1 MGTAGNRPGY
11 KVFSIN
17 TTIRNPKRNR
27 DFLIHLLPYKDR
39 VMDLNLANDY
49 FRDCL
54 RDGTYTVMDVSQ
66 KVLNKLANNQDLAP
80 EEVEK
85 LVLDNPQAC
94 GTQGRV
100 MTQLRALKDE
110 GFLWF
115 EGERSP
121 QIHITQLGDELIS
134 NKIDSTIIYTK
145 AMLGLQANNP
155 GRSAM
160 YNKSRPFLNTLF
172 VLKELKEQW
181 TPTYERESKGIHL
194 YEFAAFVL
202 SMKDCDYKR
211 AATAIINYRL
221 NVKEKHK
228 TYHYEDMDLINN
240 HLKSLELLPV
250 KADTLDAYADDVFR
264 KFEMT
269 GLVYKRGGAHKLS
282 YMDYAP
288 GNCAKIDII
297 LEKFADYKYR
307 RFVTPKEYADSM
319 DAIDLPW
326 LNNETLRWRI
336 VRDRAQTL
344 NFTLDASWTLD
355 YCEIILDRL
364 SSQSALEK
372 AKEKYSLEDIN
383 HELLILAKHSKDKH
397 KKEFEGLPDSLLLEY
412 LIALM
417 VARQYGT
424 EGLISNILYTP
435 DGQPLSCASGGKA
448 DIIYHHKDGS
458 YIFEPTMLSS
468 RDQQLNSETMN
479 IARHA
484 KTEMRE
490 YTDSEFRVMMVA
502 PKVHTDVAL
511 MYYLMY
517 TSEQVKMLPTTI
529 DRILFL
535 VNKSQTI
542 SNLNSNF
549 DLDLDSMRESK
560 DEYVE
565 NVNSYRFQLSSI
577 N

>member
-1 MGTAGNRPGY
+1 MGTAGNRPGF

-66 KVLNKLANNQDLAP
+66 KVIKKLANNQDLAP
-80 EEVEK
+80 DEVEK

-94 GTQGRV
+94 GTHGRV

-115 EGERSP
+115 EGERPST
-121 QIHITQLGDELIS
+121 IHITQLGEELIH
-134 NKIDSTIIYTK
+134 NKIDSTVIYTK
-145 AMLGLQANNP
+145 AMLALQANNP
-155 GRSAM
+155 GRSTM
-160 YNKSRPFLNTLF
+160 FNKSRPFLNTLF
-172 VLKELKEQW
+172 VLRELKEQW
-181 TPTYERESKGIHL
+181 APNYERECKGIHL

-202 SMKDCDYKR
+202 SMKDCDYKST
-211 AATAIINYRL
+211 AANIINYRR
-221 NVKEKHK
+221 NVQKKHK
-228 TYHYEDMDLINN
+228 TYHYEDIDLINI
-240 HLKSLELLPV
+240 HLQSLELLPV
-250 KADTLDAYADDVFR
+250 KAETLDAYADDVFR

-282 YMDYAP
+282 YIDYAP

-297 LEKFADYKYR
+297 LENYADYKYQQ
-307 RFVTPKEYADSM
+307 FTTPKEYADSM
-319 DAIDLPW
+319 GAIDLPW
-326 LNNETLRWRI
+326 LNDETLRWRI
-336 VRDRAQTL
+336 VRDRAEAL
-344 NFTLDASWTLD
+344 NITLDTSWKLD

-372 AKEKYSLEDIN
+372 AKDKYSLEDIN
-383 HELLILAKHSKDKH
+383 HELLILAKHCKDKH

-412 LIALM
+412 LLALM
-417 VARQYGT
+417 IARQYGT

-458 YIFEPTMLSS
+458 YIFEPTMLTSK
-468 RDQQLNSETMN
+468 DQQLNSETMN
-479 IARHA
+479 IARHV
-484 KTEMRE
+484 KTEMNI
-490 YTDSEFRVMMVA
+490 YKDSEFRVMMIA

-511 MYYLMY
+511 MFYLMDI
-517 TSEQVKMLPTTI
+517 SEQVKMIPTTI
-529 DRILFL
+529 DRTLFL
-535 VNKSQTI
+535 VNKSLTI

-549 DLDLDSMRESK
+549 EIDLNDMKKSR

-565 NVNSYRFQLSSI
+565 KINSYRFQ
-577 N
+577 

>member
-1 MGTAGNRPGY
+1 MGTAGNRPGF

-66 KVLNKLANNQDLAP
+66 KVIKKLANNQDLAP
-80 EEVEK
+80 DEVEK

-94 GTQGRV
+94 GTHGRV

-115 EGERSP
+115 EGERPST
-121 QIHITQLGDELIS
+121 IHITQLGEELIH
-134 NKIDSTIIYTK
+134 NKIDSTVIYTK
-145 AMLGLQANNP
+145 AMLALQANNP
-155 GRSAM
+155 GRSTM
-160 YNKSRPFLNTLF
+160 FNKSRPFLNTLF
-172 VLKELKEQW
+172 VLKELKERW
-181 TPTYERESKGIHL
+181 APNYERECKGIHL

-202 SMKDCDYKR
+202 SMKDCDYKST
-211 AATAIINYRL
+211 TANIINYRR
-221 NVKEKHK
+221 NVQKKHK
-228 TYHYEDMDLINN
+228 TYHYEDIDLINI
-240 HLKSLELLPV
+240 HLQSLELLPV
-250 KADTLDAYADDVFR
+250 KAETLDAYADDVFR

-282 YMDYAP
+282 YIDYAP

-297 LEKFADYKYR
+297 LENYADYKYQQ
-307 RFVTPKEYADSM
+307 FTTPKEYADSM
-319 DAIDLPW
+319 GAIDLPW
-326 LNNETLRWRI
+326 LNDETLRWRI
-336 VRDRAQTL
+336 VRDRAEAL
-344 NFTLDASWTLD
+344 NITLDTSWKLD

-372 AKEKYSLEDIN
+372 AKDKYSLEDIN
-383 HELLILAKHSKDKH
+383 HELLILAKHCKDKH

-412 LIALM
+412 LLALM
-417 VARQYGT
+417 IARQYGT

-458 YIFEPTMLSS
+458 YIFEPTMLTSK
-468 RDQQLNSETMN
+468 DQQLNSETMN
-479 IARHA
+479 IARHV
-484 KTEMRE
+484 KTEMNI
-490 YTDSEFRVMMVA
+490 YKDSEFRVMMIA

-511 MYYLMY
+511 MFYLMDI
-517 TSEQVKMLPTTI
+517 SEQVKMIPTTI
-529 DRILFL
+529 DRTLFL
-535 VNKSQTI
+535 VNKSLTI

-549 DLDLDSMRESK
+549 EIDLNDMKKSR

-565 NVNSYRFQLSSI
+565 KINSYRFQ
-577 N
+577 

>member
-1 MGTAGNRPGY
+1 MGTAGNRPGF

-66 KVLNKLANNQDLAP
+66 KVIKKLANNQDLAP
-80 EEVEK
+80 DEVEK

-94 GTQGRV
+94 GTHGRV

-115 EGERSP
+115 EGERPST
-121 QIHITQLGDELIS
+121 IHITQLGEELIH
-134 NKIDSTIIYTK
+134 NKIDSTVIYTK
-145 AMLGLQANNP
+145 AMLALQANNP
-155 GRSAM
+155 GRSTM
-160 YNKSRPFLNTLF
+160 FNKSRPFLNTLF
-172 VLKELKEQW
+172 VLKELKERW
-181 TPTYERESKGIHL
+181 APNYERECKGIHL

-202 SMKDCDYKR
+202 SMKDCDYKST
-211 AATAIINYRL
+211 AANIINYRR
-221 NVKEKHK
+221 NVQKKHK
-228 TYHYEDMDLINN
+228 TYHYEDIDLINI
-240 HLKSLELLPV
+240 HLQSLELLPV
-250 KADTLDAYADDVFR
+250 KAETLDAYADDVFR

-282 YMDYAP
+282 YIDYAP

-297 LEKFADYKYR
+297 LENYADYKYQQ
-307 RFVTPKEYADSM
+307 FTTPKEYADSM
-319 DAIDLPW
+319 GAIDLPW
-326 LNNETLRWRI
+326 LNDETLRWRI
-336 VRDRAQTL
+336 VRDRAEAL
-344 NFTLDASWTLD
+344 NITLDTSWKLD

-372 AKEKYSLEDIN
+372 AKDKYSLEDIN
-383 HELLILAKHSKDKH
+383 HELLILAKHCKDKH

-412 LIALM
+412 LLALM
-417 VARQYGT
+417 IARQYGT

-458 YIFEPTMLSS
+458 YIFEPTMLTSK
-468 RDQQLNSETMN
+468 DQQLNSETMN
-479 IARHA
+479 IARHV
-484 KTEMRE
+484 KTEMNI
-490 YTDSEFRVMMVA
+490 YKDSEFRVMMIA

-511 MYYLMY
+511 MFYLMDI
-517 TSEQVKMLPTTI
+517 SEQVKMIPTTI
-529 DRILFL
+529 DRTLFL
-535 VNKSQTI
+535 VNKSLTI

-549 DLDLDSMRESK
+549 EIDLNDMKKSR

-565 NVNSYRFQLSSI
+565 KINSYRFQ
-577 N
+577 

>member
-1 MGTAGNRPGY
+1 MGTAGNRPGF

-66 KVLNKLANNQDLAP
+66 KVIKKLANNQDLAP
-80 EEVEK
+80 DEVEK

-94 GTQGRV
+94 GTHGRV

-115 EGERSP
+115 EGERPST
-121 QIHITQLGDELIS
+121 IHITQLGEELIH
-134 NKIDSTIIYTK
+134 NKIDSTVIYTK
-145 AMLGLQANNP
+145 AMLALQANNP
-155 GRSAM
+155 GRSTM
-160 YNKSRPFLNTLF
+160 FNKSRPFLNTLF

-181 TPTYERESKGIHL
+181 APNYERECKGIHL

-202 SMKDCDYKR
+202 SMKDCDYKST
-211 AATAIINYRL
+211 AANIINYRR
-221 NVKEKHK
+221 NVQKKHK
-228 TYHYEDMDLINN
+228 TYHYEDIDLINI
-240 HLKSLELLPV
+240 HLQSLELLPV
-250 KADTLDAYADDVFR
+250 KAETLDAYADDVFR

-282 YMDYAP
+282 YIDYAP

-297 LEKFADYKYR
+297 LENYADYKYQQ
-307 RFVTPKEYADSM
+307 FTTPKEYADSM
-319 DAIDLPW
+319 GAIDLPW
-326 LNNETLRWRI
+326 LNDETLRWRI
-336 VRDRAQTL
+336 VRDRAEAL
-344 NFTLDASWTLD
+344 NITLDTSWKLD

-372 AKEKYSLEDIN
+372 AKDKYSLEDIN
-383 HELLILAKHSKDKH
+383 HELLILAKHCKDKH

-412 LIALM
+412 LLALM
-417 VARQYGT
+417 IARQYGT

-458 YIFEPTMLSS
+458 YIFEPTMLTSK
-468 RDQQLNSETMN
+468 DQQLNSETMN
-479 IARHA
+479 IARHV
-484 KTEMRE
+484 KTEMNI
-490 YTDSEFRVMMVA
+490 YKDSEFRVMMIA

-511 MYYLMY
+511 MFYLMDI
-517 TSEQVKMLPTTI
+517 SEQVKMIPTTI
-529 DRILFL
+529 DRTLFL
-535 VNKSQTI
+535 VNKSLTI

-549 DLDLDSMRESK
+549 EIDLNDMKKSR

-565 NVNSYRFQLSSI
+565 KINSYRFQ
-577 N
+577 